1 MTRMQLIRRAIFLA
15 ILSLLMIGRWRVL
28 AVDEW
33 YTVQEG
39 DSIESI
45 AGHFG
50 ITEATLIERNNLGA
64 DERLSRGQI
73 LRIPLLEDPPIT
85 HFVGE
90 RDSLQSI
97 AARYGIT
104 LEALMAENN
113 ILSESHLI
121 PGQTLHI
128 PETAR
133 DDFTTTHTVQA
144 GETLQKIGDRYGVD
158 WRVLAAFNSIANPNR
173 IYVGQALVVPSAA
186 QIAALPTPTPT
197 ATPFVLQTRMAHRI
211 YVAQSGDTLVSI
223 AQRYAV
229 PLDALRE
236 LNGIRGEFILYHGDI
251 LLIPP
256 GNIAD
261 AQVVATPAAGE
272 RQHVVR
278 FGETLGTIAELYGR
292 DMWDIAAANGILNPN
307 LVYVG
312 QVLIIR

>member
-1 MTRMQLIRRAIFLA
+1 MTPTKHFRRILYVA
-15 ILSLLMIGRWRVL
+15 ILSLLVAGGWGVL

-33 YTVQEG
+33 YTVQTG

-45 AGHFG
+45 ADHFG
-50 ITEATLIERNNLGA
+50 VTGATLIERNNLSAG
-64 DERLSRGQI
+64 ERLTRGQI
-73 LRIPLLEDPPIT
+73 LRIPLPDDPPVT
-85 HFVGE
+85 HVVSAG
-90 RDSLQSI
+90 DSLQSI
-97 AARYGIT
+97 AARFGIT
-104 LEALMAENN
+104 VQALMAENN

-128 PETAR
+128 PAAAS
-133 DDFTTTHTVQA
+133 DDFSATHTVQA
-144 GETLQKIGDRYGVD
+144 GESLQKIGERYGID
-158 WRVLAAFNSIANPNR
+158 WRILAAYNSIANPNR
-173 IYVGQALVVPSAA
+173 IAVGQELVVPSQA
-186 QIAALPTPTPT
+186 QIAALPTPAPT
-197 ATPFVLQTRMAHRI
+197 ATPFVAQTRSAHRI
-211 YVAQSGDTLVSI
+211 YVARAGDTLVSI

-236 LNGIRGEFILYHGDI
+236 VNGIRGEFIVYRGDI

-261 AQVVATPAAGE
+261 GQIVATLAPGE
-272 RQHVVR
+272 RQHVVGY
-278 FGETLGTIAELYGR
+278 GETLGTIAALYGK